1 MRKIIRLAVSLVAVL
16 AVMPL
21 AACAGASPDLV
32 SQTGTVRFID
42 LEGGF
47 YGIVADNG
55 EHYDPINLGQ
65 EFRQDGLRVRFQAK
79 IRQDIAS
86 IRMWGKIVEIIRIA
100 KLP

>member
-1 MRKIIRLAVSLVAVL
+1 MRKIVCLAVSLVAVL
-16 AVMPL
+16 TLTLL
-21 AACAGASPDLV
+21 AACTGASRDLV

>member
-55 EHYDPINLGQ
+55 EHYDPMNLGQ
-65 EFRQDGLRVRFQAK
+65 EFQKDGLRVRFQAK